1 MCARNFRY
9 GTLCILSAMTTSIGL
24 ASCSLA
30 PGSEKAEAAVSTAID
45 AGISDRKAYNDRK
58 AETLLVL
65 PCDISIGAFYRLAN
79 TVQQEALTMLCSGR
93 RVGESEPQLSR
104 PTATPDL

>member
-1 MCARNFRY
+1 MSARIFRN
-9 GTLCILSAMTTSIGL
+9 GTLYILSAMTASVGL

-30 PGSEKAEAAVSTAID
+30 PESEKAEAAVSTAIET
-45 AGISDRKAYNDRK
+45 GISDRRAYNDRK

-93 RVGESEPQLSR
+93 RAGESEPQLSG
-104 PTATPDL
+104 PTATLDR